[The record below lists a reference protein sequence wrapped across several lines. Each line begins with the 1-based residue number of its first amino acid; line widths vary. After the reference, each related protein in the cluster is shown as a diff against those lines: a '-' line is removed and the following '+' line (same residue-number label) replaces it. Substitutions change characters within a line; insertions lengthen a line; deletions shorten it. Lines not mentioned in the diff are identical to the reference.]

1 MRIIDDEDDALNED
15 NKGDE
20 FNAEVTTL
28 YLSLI
33 ALEDNIGF
41 QALKVNRKVDKQPLF
56 FMVNSGSTHSFL
68 DTHMANLLQC
78 DLKFIK
84 PFIVDTFNGDIMICS
99 CTTICKDFKWRMQA
113 VDFKANVFVVDLN
126 SCDMVFRV

>member
-1 MRIIDDEDDALNED
+1 LWCNEKFVPGHRCKTKRIYSIRIIDDENDALNED

-41 QALKVNRKVDKQPLF
+41 QALKVNRKVDK
-56 FMVNSGSTHSFL
+56 
-68 DTHMANLLQC
+68 
-78 DLKFIK
+78 
-84 PFIVDTFNGDIMICS
+84 
-99 CTTICKDFKWRMQA
+99 
-113 VDFKANVFVVDLN
+113 
-126 SCDMVFRV
+126 

>member
-1 MRIIDDEDDALNED
+1 MRIIDDKDDDLDEENKEDV
-15 NKGDE
+15 

-33 ALEDNIGF
+33 ALEGNNGF

-68 DTHMANLLQC
+68 DTHMTNLLQC

-84 PFIVDTFNGDIMICS
+84 RFIIDTFNGGIMIY
-99 CTTICKDFKWRMQA
+99 TTICKDFIWRMQR
-113 VDFKANVFVVDLN
+113 VDFKANVFVMDLN
-126 SCDMVFRV
+126 SCDMIFGVQ